1 MKIYGAALARE
12 PRKPSPFCD
21 CLNKAKIPFQSTDG
35 TRRILCAL
43 PLVPAGMRDT
53 KRPEKRKGMRFSGK
67 SFPMHRTHSAKPDG
81 RKQGL
86 PEIAGKPILPPS
98 VEKGRKGGKAELHGG
113 IPPRVEDINRRLPVT
128 GQGKMEFLLRICLC
142 YVPGVTWV
150 RRLV

>member
-21 CLNKAKIPFQSTDG
+21 CLNKAKIPFNRQTGQGGFCVLCRWYRQVCGAQSARKNGMECISQEKVFPCTG
-35 TRRILCAL
+35 HIPQNPMAENKACPTLQGSQFCRRLS
-43 PLVPAGMRDT
+43 
-53 KRPEKRKGMRFSGK
+53 RKGG
-67 SFPMHRTHSAKPDG
+67 
-81 RKQGL
+81 
-86 PEIAGKPILPPS
+86 
-98 VEKGRKGGKAELHGG
+98 KGGKAELHGG

-142 YVPGVTWV
+142 YVLGVTWV